1 MRDDA
6 RKPNHRSLHL
16 PTRNQ
21 AVCPSCRIGINCSA
35 RPNAGRIGRQAA
47 KFYATDDVINRI
59 AEQILVIDRAQREP
73 NVISLV
79 AERTRRR

>member
-35 RPNAGRIGRQAA
+35 RPNASRIGRLAA
-47 KFYATDDVINRI
+47 KFYVTDDVI
-59 AEQILVIDRAQREP
+59 
-73 NVISLV
+73 SLSRSSLSITHN
-79 AERTRRR
+79 ASRM